1 LDVLQTIKRLVVRG
15 NLLFTQKAEEEM
27 ERDDLDEDLVAEAI
41 LNAPGIAKRLRSTNP
56 ETGQREYLY
65 VIVGVTFDGLALYTK
80 GKILKKDGREVFY
93 VLVSSKKSTV
103 WAISPGNCLAF
114 AVPAVWRGNLGSLPG
129 RLHSA

>member
-1 LDVLQTIKRLVVRG
+1 VVRG

-103 WAISPGNCLAF
+103 
-114 AVPAVWRGNLGSLPG
+114 
-129 RLHSA
+129 